1 MELFFFFCIL
11 CVCVCMYYRT
21 MIMMRKGGSVGNA
34 QQRMQTFMSTRA
46 SSLFRLGAVRRLPMP
61 DGSWE
66 LDNSSVLGTVDALE
80 ALEP

>member
-1 MELFFFFCIL
+1 
-11 CVCVCMYYRT
+11 
-21 MIMMRKGGSVGNA
+21 MMRKGGSVGNA

-66 LDNSSVLGTVDALE
+66 LDNSSVLGTIDALE